1 MKARLDLVHHLRDRI
16 LGELHVGTVRPGG
29 RLPGIRE
36 IAKLTGKNQR
46 TVAHAYRALAAEGLV
61 EIRGRSGVYAALQEV
76 IGEGASQETARW
88 LSSIIA
94 EGWRRRFPATTL
106 PNLILRCTQSTKL
119 RCGLVEV
126 VEDAI
131 VAMRYE
137 LVHDWGFDVAI
148 IDPEL
153 LAKGGGQFTGIDFF
167 AATNFLAPKIHHAV
181 ETLRKTLVVLTV
193 HAGLQAAIHDRLR
206 AGRLTVI
213 AVDPGFEERIRVAYG
228 ADNRQPDRV
237 RVVLADDAAAIR
249 SLDRHEPVLLTRAA
263 HNRLGAI
270 DLTAIFPHS
279 PTLSSE
285 TARSLANTLVLH
297 NLATFG
303 AIARED

>member
-1 MKARLDLVHHLRDRI
+1 MRI
-16 LGELHVGTVRPGG
+16 
-29 RLPGIRE
+29 
-36 IAKLTGKNQR
+36 
-46 TVAHAYRALAAEGLV
+46 
-61 EIRGRSGVYAALQEV
+61 
-76 IGEGASQETARW
+76 ARW

-94 EGWRRRFPATTL
+94 EGWQRRFPPTTL
-106 PNLILRCTQSTKL
+106 PNLISRCTQSTEL

-137 LVHDWGFDVAI
+137 LVHDWGFPVEI

-153 LAKGGGQFTGIDFF
+153 LAKGGGQFACIDVF

-193 HAGLQAAIHDRLR
+193 HAGLQAAIHDRLG
-206 AGRLTVI
+206 AGRLIVV

-228 ADNRQPDRV
+228 VDNRQPEHLRG
-237 RVVLADDAAAIR
+237 VLADDAAAIR
-249 SLDRHEPVLLTRAA
+249 SLDRSEAVLLTRAA

-270 DLTAIFPHS
+270 DLTTIFPHS
-279 PTLSSE
+279 PALSSE
-285 TARSLANTLVLH
+285 TARSLANKLVLH
-297 NLATFG
+297 NLGPFVTE
-303 AIARED
+303 R